1 MPERRRR
8 ANESVRAEVNRRI
21 AEVGRRMDPSGQASF
36 AFLCEC
42 NRAGC
47 HEFARLSLNEY
58 RALLTRLVDG
68 VPYRAALLSTY
79 DQEGRAR
86 TLYRHL
92 GFVDLVSGF
101 RFPLQA
107 QRYALMGAWLPLKG
121 SS

>member
-58 RALLTRLVDG
+58 RALGIARRRVV
-68 VPYRAALLSTY
+68 VPAHYEPSVGRVAA
-79 DQEGRAR
+79 
-86 TLYRHL
+86 
-92 GFVDLVSGF
+92 
-101 RFPLQA
+101 
-107 QRYALMGAWLPLKG
+107 KG
-121 SS
+121 STVYAVAPPA